1 MADILHNKAN
11 RIILCNP
18 RSARRNHRL
27 PISVLQVCA
36 SIYGKHDFVI
46 VDGNLE
52 KNTWQKLD
60 NYLRTGEFAF
70 FACSVMPGPQ
80 LSEAIELSKAIRKQY
95 PEIIIIWGG
104 YFASIHYSVCIES
117 GLVDYVIRGP
127 GDLSFP
133 ILIRCLKDGQTENLS
148 EIANLVFRR
157 DGKTVSNPMD
167 PIPDQDTLPD
177 LPLAFLNEF
186 YPIENYIV
194 KTFMGERTFSYHSS
208 IGCSHYCGFCG
219 VASIYHSGWRGKSP
233 AKMYEDILHL
243 KTKYNINAIEF
254 HDSNFF
260 CSRERT
266 LQFCQLIKGLDIVW
280 WAEGRVDTMNSFA
293 DDELKLIR
301 SSGCCLVFMGA
312 ETGNNDLLTTINK
325 GPSSGKNQTLEVIN
339 RFKSFDIIPQLSLV
353 FGFPE
358 GSAQRIKDQIQNDI
372 YFVRQIKRLN
382 SRTEFVIYY
391 YSPVPFDNSTIYKQV
406 QETGLTFPNT
416 LEEWLK
422 PEWRDFDLRLGR
434 SLPWLK
440 PGMIRDVRNFQV
452 VLLAAFPGI
461 SNFHLN
467 WVQKGLLKIP
477 GSLRYILQFYRFPY
491 EIKALLKLFS
501 YQRPEKEGF
510 YST

>member
-1 MADILHNKAN
+1 MADLLTNKAD
-11 RIILCNP
+11 RVILCNP
-18 RSARRNHRL
+18 RSAMRNHRL
-27 PISVLQVCA
+27 PISVLQVSA

-52 KNTWQKLD
+52 KNPMQKLD
-60 NYLRTGEFAF
+60 NYLKTGEFAF

-80 LSEAIELSKAIRKQY
+80 LSEAIRLTKAIREQY
-95 PEIIIIWGG
+95 PGIIIIWGG
-104 YFASIHYSVCIES
+104 YFASIQYHICIES

-133 ILIRCLKDGQTENLS
+133 KLIQCLKDRQTENLP

-157 DGKTVSNPMD
+157 EGKTVCNPME

-177 LPLAFLNEF
+177 LPLEFLNKF
-186 YPIENYIV
+186 YSLENYIV
-194 KTFMGERTFSYHSS
+194 KTFLGERTFSYHSS
-208 IGCSHYCGFCG
+208 VGCNNNCGFCG
-219 VASIYHSGWRGKSP
+219 VASIYHSCWRGKSP
-233 AKMYEDILHL
+233 AKMYEDILQL
-243 KTKYNINAIEF
+243 KTRYKINAIEF
-254 HDSNFF
+254 FDSNFF
-260 CSRERT
+260 CSGKRVLE
-266 LQFCQLIKGLDIVW
+266 LCQLIKDLDIVW
-280 WAEGRVDTMNSFA
+280 WAEGRVDTMSSFS

-301 SSGCCLVFMGA
+301 SSGCRLVFMGT
-312 ETGNNDLLTTINK
+312 ETGNNDLLRTLNK
-325 GPSSGKNQTLEVIN
+325 GPSFEANKTLEVVN
-339 RFKSFDIIPQLSLV
+339 RFKSHDILPQLSFV

-358 GSAQRIKDQIQNDI
+358 SSSDRIKRQIQHDI
-372 YFVRQIKRLN
+372 YFIRQVKKLN
-382 SRTEFVIYY
+382 PGTEFIIYL
-391 YSPVPFDNSTIYKQV
+391 YSPVPFDSSAIYKQV
-406 QETGLTFPNT
+406 KETGLTFPET

-422 PEWRDFDLRLGR
+422 SEWRDFDLRLGR

-477 GSLRYILQFYRFPY
+477 GTVRYKLQFYRFPY

-510 YST
+510 YSS